1 MRTVFLS
8 CHFGEVDRELVRRVE
23 GLLESHNLR
32 VATGEELGGGE
43 LTAEV
48 MDRIKNCDALVA
60 LMTKREEPP
69 NSGGTHPWVVDE
81 FKHAKNLHKPSIA
94 LVVPGVQ
101 VVGAYQ
107 EYERINYDPGD
118 ATKSFLKL
126 SKTVGIWK
134 SQAGRLL
141 KVQLLPRDVA
151 EQIAGANGNARCM
164 YRLCAYD
171 GSFGSWQQI
180 GAIPEGDGTYV
191 YLKGVTDEARVQ
203 IRAEVSGRIW
213 TSRVLSQWMPVE
225 LSH

>member
-8 CHFGEVDRELVRRVE
+8 CHFGEADRELVRRAE

-32 VATGEELGGGE
+32 VVTGEELGGGE

-48 MDRIKNCDALVA
+48 MDRIRNCDALVA

-69 NSGGTHPWVVDE
+69 RSGGTHPWVVDE
-81 FKHAKNLHKPSIA
+81 FKHAKNLRRPSIA
-94 LVVPGVQ
+94 LVAPGVQ

-107 EYERINYDPGD
+107 EHERIHYDPGD
-118 ATKSFLKL
+118 AAKAFLRL
-126 SKTVGIWK
+126 SRTVGIWK
-134 SQAGRLL
+134 SQAGRVL

-164 YRLCAYD
+164 YRLCGYD
-171 GSFGSWQQI
+171 GTFGSWQPI
-180 GAIPEGDGTYV
+180 SAIPEGDGTYA
-191 YLKGVTDEARVQ
+191 YLKGVTEEARVQ
-203 IRAEVSGRIW
+203 VRAEISGMIW
-213 TSRVLSQWMPVE
+213 MSRVLSPWMPVE